1 MSENS
6 KVNTAVGED
15 TQAVNNDKG
24 VAESGDDKNIIIDKS
39 IKDDNTSNDA
49 NEDKEDNDF
58 LDDFEELTFSDYID
72 ANQKTITAIHKDF
85 LKTIYSRTEERETNL
100 MNRVIEL
107 ECENKF
113 IKRKLQNY
121 ENIKESDDKLMQ
133 ELKKKNEELVKQ
145 FNQLSSS
152 ISTIKTQISAKDAK
166 LEILKK
172 YQSNVNIE
180 LLPYDM
186 MLLIEKLGSYRKETD
201 DVVSRLKI
209 INELSSNIALKNIVT
224 KMIDTYTSS
233 SSYSS
238 RRNNSYY

>member
-24 VAESGDDKNIIIDKS
+24 VAESGDDKIIIIDKS
-39 IKDDNTSNDA
+39 IKDDNTSNDV
-49 NEDKEDNDF
+49 NENKDDNDF

-133 ELKKKNEELVKQ
+133 ELKKKNEELE
-145 FNQLSSS
+145 S
-152 ISTIKTQISAKDAK
+152 
-166 LEILKK
+166 
-172 YQSNVNIE
+172 
-180 LLPYDM
+180 LPYDM